1 MASTSI
7 HRAAFFGSDTFYR
20 RVFLAGAIW
29 NLAGGAFIV
38 AATGWIFATAGL
50 PTPSPPMYYQSWIAL
65 FIVFGVGYY
74 LVARDLDRNR
84 DIALLGGIG
93 KLAFAAIFLYHYI
106 ASPGQAPAFFWIPLI
121 GDVVFA
127 VLFLRFYAQRARME
141 KAMAAR

>member
-1 MASTSI
+1 MASTST
-7 HRAAFFGSDTFYR
+7 HRTALSGSDTFYR

-65 FIVFGVGYY
+65 FIVFGFGYY

-106 ASPGQAPAFFWIPLI
+106 ESPGQAPAFFWIPLI

-127 VLFLRFYAQRARME
+127 VLFLRFYSLRARGG